1 MGRGHELAIVMRKS
15 YWLMHRRTEEC
26 FRAASVTAEQFVVL
40 SILVEFGPM
49 NQRQLADRAS
59 TDPNTLRA
67 ILKLLEA
74 RKLIVR
80 QLDPNDGRAW
90 IVTTTKSGRALY
102 RKLWASSEPL
112 RQSWLDR
119 LSPESVESL
128 ILLLEAF
135 AKCNE
140 PRAMKSMTKLAGSVK
155 GSR

>member
-1 MGRGHELAIVMRKS
+1 MVAKGESRVGRGHELAIVMRKS

-74 RKLIVR
+74 RELINR

-90 IVTTTKSGRALY
+90 IVQTTKSGRALY

-112 RQSWLDR
+112 RQSWLDSYHQSR
-119 LSPESVESL
+119 WNRSSSFWM
-128 ILLLEAF
+128 LLQ
-135 AKCNE
+135 N
-140 PRAMKSMTKLAGSVK
+140 AM
-155 GSR
+155 SRGR